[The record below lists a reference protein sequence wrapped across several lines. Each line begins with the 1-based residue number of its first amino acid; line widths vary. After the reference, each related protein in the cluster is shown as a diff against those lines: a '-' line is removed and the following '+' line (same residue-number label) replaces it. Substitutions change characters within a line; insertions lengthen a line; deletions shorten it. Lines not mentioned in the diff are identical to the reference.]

1 MRGDAIGLVSEQ
13 ILLFHTTPT
22 PTGCLLPCYWALQG
36 LDGPGRSLCW
46 TNPGSV
52 NWRAARAGPIL
63 GAFIYRLVK
72 ARPIVWEFIGNCLD
86 WSGGLDEGRTTSK
99 NLFRRLINGWI
110 LPEIFYMKFFK
121 QTVLGGVKYVLKC
134 WSNCKMVQS
143 NLTFLTTFWL
153 STWNSWKNSVSRT
166 GSNPK
171 GHFISLT
178 LWTVVRSD
186 LRSDQCRF
194 CPNIPDNSAE
204 IINDVRLYQT
214 L

>member
-1 MRGDAIGLVSEQ
+1 MHNRSRHHFRTHNMVDSVKTDRRRRSQQLGGTQHKTNLKQLSTELLGTHCWASLKVRGDAIGLVSEQ

-121 QTVLGGVKYVLKC
+121 QTILGGVKYVLKC
-134 WSNCKMVQS
+134 WSDCK
-143 NLTFLTTFWL
+143 N
-153 STWNSWKNSVSRT
+153 
-166 GSNPK
+166 GS
-171 GHFISLT
+171 F
-178 LWTVVRSD
+178 
-186 LRSDQCRF
+186 
-194 CPNIPDNSAE
+194 
-204 IINDVRLYQT
+204 
-214 L
+214 

>member
-134 WSNCKMVQS
+134 WSDCKMVQS

-153 STWNSWKNSVSRT
+153 WV
-166 GSNPK
+166 
-171 GHFISLT
+171 
-178 LWTVVRSD
+178 LWTPERIQFQELDQIPTVILSLWHSEQWWD
-186 LRSDQCRF
+186 LIWDL
-194 CPNIPDNSAE
+194 
-204 IINDVRLYQT
+204 INVASVPIFLITVQT
-214 L
+214 

>member
-134 WSNCKMVQS
+134 WSDCKMVQS
-143 NLTFLTTFWL
+143 NLAFLTTFWL
-153 STWNSWKNSVSRT
+153 WV
-166 GSNPK
+166 
-171 GHFISLT
+171 
-178 LWTVVRSD
+178 LWTPERIHFQELDQIPMVILSLWHSEQWWD
-186 LRSDQCRF
+186 LIWDL
-194 CPNIPDNSAE
+194 
-204 IINDVRLYQT
+204 INVASVPIFLITVQT
-214 L
+214 

>member
-134 WSNCKMVQS
+134 WSDCKMVQS
-143 NLTFLTTFWL
+143 NLAFLTTFWL
-153 STWNSWKNSVSRT
+153 WV
-166 GSNPK
+166 
-171 GHFISLT
+171 
-178 LWTVVRSD
+178 LWTPERIQFQELDQIPTVILSLWHSEQWWD
-186 LRSDQCRF
+186 L
-194 CPNIPDNSAE
+194 
-204 IINDVRLYQT
+204 INVASVPIFLITVQK
-214 L
+214 

>member
-134 WSNCKMVQS
+134 WSDCKMVQS

-153 STWNSWKNSVSRT
+153 WV
-166 GSNPK
+166 
-171 GHFISLT
+171 
-178 LWTVVRSD
+178 LWTPERIHFQE
-186 LRSDQCRF
+186 LDQ
-194 CPNIPDNSAE
+194 IPMVILSLWHSEQWWAL
-204 IINDVRLYQT
+204 INVASVPTFLITVQK
-214 L
+214 

>member
-99 NLFRRLINGWI
+99 NLFWRLINGWI

-134 WSNCKMVQS
+134 WSDCKMVHS
-143 NLTFLTTFWL
+143 NLAFLTTFWL
-153 STWNSWKNSVSRT
+153 WV
-166 GSNPK
+166 
-171 GHFISLT
+171 
-178 LWTVVRSD
+178 LWTPERIHFQELDQIPTVILSLWHSEQWWD
-186 LRSDQCRF
+186 L
-194 CPNIPDNSAE
+194 
-204 IINDVRLYQT
+204 INVASVPIFLITVQK
-214 L
+214 